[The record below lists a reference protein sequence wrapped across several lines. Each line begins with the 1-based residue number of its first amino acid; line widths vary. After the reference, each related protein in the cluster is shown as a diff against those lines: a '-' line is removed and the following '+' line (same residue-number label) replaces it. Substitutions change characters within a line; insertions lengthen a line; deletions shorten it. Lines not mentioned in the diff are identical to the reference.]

1 MQPVDALSFLNERRM
16 VLSDHLQRCR
26 RLYYATSLHIEGAAP
41 KYTDLRRGA
50 PVVPFNY
57 LGPEYQQI
65 FESVI
70 FSRHPRE
77 SEATRQ
83 WRMSQFQP
91 ITQEFFSEV
100 ITMVRASLFNDAE
113 YHIEIENPNDHRYII
128 DNNFFGHDLA
138 GYFSF
143 AIQLIFEDPNG
154 YFVVMPRESADEMT
168 TDQAMPMITF
178 VKSTEILAVEEGRG
192 LLWKRGKVV
201 WLANREAYYRFI
213 EQEDGAYRPFP
224 EAWYYPHKLGELP
237 AIVAG
242 GNYNA
247 EGGFYDSW
255 VASGRSWAYKLL
267 AQQSSLDLVD
277 KEASHPWITEVGDDC
292 ETCNGLGVVPG
303 LTCSLC
309 GDLEAHHEHN
319 DCEHFAPLADTT
331 CPTCRGM
338 KQVSRNPGERLLVD
352 VEDFSKTGG
361 KLISIVSPEISVNDY
376 HAKRIA
382 ELQKSLRIALHLNV
396 VDQAQSGVAKEIDL
410 EIRKKFLMEIA
421 NDMFDRILW
430 QSLRY
435 ITGLRNV
442 TSRNGELIPQIGNFQ
457 ITKPKNFVEKKSG
470 EILADLKAAKE
481 AGIPVTQLYT
491 MISDY
496 IDRQQSGD
504 PVAKKKL
511 TVSLILDPLFLED
524 DLQTVALNGF
534 ADIDDIRLHLLLPS
548 ILERLILE
556 RGREWFT
563 RASVDEIGA
572 LASQLIPSTRIPNP
586 LDV

>member
-1 MQPVDALSFLNERRM
+1 M
-16 VLSDHLQRCR
+16 
-26 RLYYATSLHIEGAAP
+26 
-41 KYTDLRRGA
+41 
-50 PVVPFNY
+50 
-57 LGPEYQQI
+57 
-65 FESVI
+65 
-70 FSRHPRE
+70 
-77 SEATRQ
+77 
-83 WRMSQFQP
+83 
-91 ITQEFFSEV
+91 
-100 ITMVRASLFNDAE
+100 
-113 YHIEIENPNDHRYII
+113 
-128 DNNFFGHDLA
+128 
-138 GYFSF
+138 
-143 AIQLIFEDPNG
+143 
-154 YFVVMPRESADEMT
+154 
-168 TDQAMPMITF
+168 
-178 VKSTEILAVEEGRG
+178 
-192 LLWKRGKVV
+192 
-201 WLANREAYYRFI
+201 
-213 EQEDGAYRPFP
+213 
-224 EAWYYPHKLGELP
+224 
-237 AIVAG
+237 
-242 GNYNA
+242 
-247 EGGFYDSW
+247 
-255 VASGRSWAYKLL
+255 
-267 AQQSSLDLVD
+267 
-277 KEASHPWITEVGDDC
+277 
-292 ETCNGLGVVPG
+292 
-303 LTCSLC
+303 
-309 GDLEAHHEHN
+309 
-319 DCEHFAPLADTT
+319 
-331 CPTCRGM
+331 
-338 KQVSRNPGERLLVD
+338 
-352 VEDFSKTGG
+352 
-361 KLISIVSPEISVNDY
+361 
-376 HAKRIA
+376 
-382 ELQKSLRIALHLNV
+382 RIALHLNV